1 MYFIGQFTVW
11 YVLVQDDFCW
21 NKILSLG
28 QDIML
33 RIMSLSC
40 KWFFTSISQPPI
52 QKILYPRAYFRRWPK
67 IRDCFK
73 LLSMGIFK
81 IFPRSNIFLFLFG
94 QQFKFTRYQVFQT
107 LLYTIQFIAIMYTQ
121 NIVHTMYILHSTH
134 RVYRNTFCIT
144 LNWSLPKYGEVAATF
159 RPNYQSTVQRSTFIT
174 DL

>member
-52 QKILYPRAYFRRWPK
+52 QKILYPRAYFRWWPT

-107 LLYTIQFIAIMYTQ
+107 LIYTIHYRHNVQSEYC
-121 NIVHTMYILHSTH
+121 TH
-134 RVYRNTFCIT
+134 YVYIT
-144 LNWSLPKYGEVAATF
+144 LNTLC
-159 RPNYQSTVQRSTFIT
+159 I
-174 DL
+174 